1 MQNPLLFRRAT
12 RLDLAGLPRLFLAV
26 LALFIGAFLG
36 SCSTTPSNG
45 SELESVWELAKGA
58 PAMQCSAVPPLPG
71 ILYVDDVWQKKDGS
85 LLVLGVSNSGTSKIM
100 HVAAGSDFSETK
112 KYKPILQDRV
122 EKAVGYSSEHDL
134 FAFLQS
140 ADSAS
145 SLVLVRPTSQKPLS
159 GIEVKRFELAA
170 DLRPKQLIENG
181 NNLWLWSHKDLEA
194 GTKNLLYKVPV
205 TGSSKMLGKPVSLPR
220 EEFAFFIEDGQEQI
234 ALQKAHT
241 IFARRASSAKLRPI
255 VQRGA
260 HLIEG
265 WTVYSNGKESYAA
278 LAEYDE
284 QNEEKTVIVSRISP
298 VIQKVYQ
305 QDVSDTEVSNMM
317 FLENSGFK
325 LVTSQYVDGE
335 GVLQVL
341 DPVAKKAQS
350 IGRFRKPQV
359 LLKQLRWDGSPQLLI
374 KEKGKYF
381 WRFKLC
387 RLPG

>member
-1 MQNPLLFRRAT
+1 
-12 RLDLAGLPRLFLAV
+12 
-26 LALFIGAFLG
+26 
-36 SCSTTPSNG
+36 
-45 SELESVWELAKGA
+45 
-58 PAMQCSAVPPLPG
+58 
-71 ILYVDDVWQKKDGS
+71 
-85 LLVLGVSNSGTSKIM
+85 
-100 HVAAGSDFSETK
+100 
-112 KYKPILQDRV
+112 
-122 EKAVGYSSEHDL
+122 
-134 FAFLQS
+134 
-140 ADSAS
+140 
-145 SLVLVRPTSQKPLS
+145 
-159 GIEVKRFELAA
+159 
-170 DLRPKQLIENG
+170 
-181 NNLWLWSHKDLEA
+181 
-194 GTKNLLYKVPV
+194 
-205 TGSSKMLGKPVSLPR
+205 MLGKPVSLPR